1 MITVTEEK
9 IKAFLTM
16 VSKSESIV
24 LITHFRP
31 DGDAL
36 GSTFALR
43 TFLKDV
49 CRHDSTVILSS
60 GIPESLLFIPS
71 EDDKASTLTWDGD
84 NGKAIDVMRTADL
97 VICLDCA
104 NLGRCD
110 ELGDYAI
117 SSKAEKVLID
127 HHLNPD
133 TDQFDLVFS
142 ESDCVSSAS
151 ELLYYIL
158 LATPQIDG
166 DAARIP
172 EAARRSMMAGMTTD
186 TNNFANSVHPT
197 TLRMASELIASGT
210 DRDEILGHIYNEY
223 RENRFRAMGF
233 LLSERLVISDKGIA
247 YIIVDQATRDRFDLR
262 EGETEG
268 IVNMPLGIK
277 SVNISIMLTEDGD
290 RYRVSVRSKRG
301 WSANNMAIRY
311 FNGGGHEQAAG
322 GRLYIGKDIADSS
335 ELPGYLERIISES

>member
-16 VSKSESIV
+16 VSDSESIV

-36 GSTFALR
+36 GSTYALR
-43 TFLKDV
+43 TFLGDV
-49 CRHDSTVILSS
+49 CGRDCTVALSS
-60 GIPESLLFIPS
+60 PIPDSLLFIPS
-71 EDDKASTLTWDGD
+71 EADKASTLTWDEDSGMAAGTV
-84 NGKAIDVMRTADL
+84 GKADL
-97 VICLDCA
+97 IICLDCA

-110 ELGDYAI
+110 ILGDHAMTSGARKI
-117 SSKAEKVLID
+117 LID

-133 TDQFDLVFS
+133 ESQFDLVFS

-158 LATPQIDG
+158 LATPQVNG

-172 EAARRSMMAGMTTD
+172 ASARRSLMAGMTTD

-210 DRDEILGHIYNEY
+210 DRDEVLGHIYNEY

-233 LLSERLVISDKGIA
+233 LLSERLVVSDRGIA
-247 YIIVDQATRDRFDLR
+247 YIIVDQQTRDRFNLR

-277 SVNISIMLTEDGD
+277 DVKISIMLTEDGD
-290 RYRVSVRSKRG
+290 KYRVSVRSKRG
-301 WSANNMAIRY
+301 WSANNLAIKY

-322 GRLYIGKDIADSS
+322 GRLYLGKDIADSS
-335 ELPGYLERIISES
+335 ELAGYLERIISES